1 MVDVDFMEVEH
12 MADIINFKAFCFHSF
27 CLGVPVGHTI
37 NKKEAWQPLVT
48 KFQKKKDGKTK
59 MCSMGVG

>member
-1 MVDVDFMEVEH
+1 